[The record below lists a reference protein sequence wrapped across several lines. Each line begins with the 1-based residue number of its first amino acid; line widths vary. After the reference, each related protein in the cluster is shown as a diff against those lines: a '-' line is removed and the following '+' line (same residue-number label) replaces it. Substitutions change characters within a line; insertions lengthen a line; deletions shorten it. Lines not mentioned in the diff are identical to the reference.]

1 MRTHT
6 PPLAPGKLT
15 HNVTVHIVLNDF
27 GEQLGRAYV
36 ETDEAETD
44 EWTVVSKIIDGE
56 YFNPVRVVAFNIAE
70 GWSRDVTEDI
80 AQAVIE
86 RERSE
91 NRFSKFAKEF
101 VAKTLGA
108 STKSCN
114 ERLFSSFAT
123 IPAIWCPCRA
133 RNAPGVAERF
143 ALDFTEWFLRPNV
156 ANFFGTA
163 FPAGCL
169 NFHNN

>member
-6 PPLAPGKLT
+6 LPLAPGKLT
-15 HNVTVHIVLNDF
+15 DNVTVHIVLNDF

-91 NRFSKFAKEF
+91 NHFSKSAKEF
-101 VAKTLGA
+101 IERTLG
-108 STKSCN
+108 KSV
-114 ERLFSSFAT
+114 EIFQ
-123 IPAIWCPCRA
+123 
-133 RNAPGVAERF
+133 
-143 ALDFTEWFLRPNV
+143 
-156 ANFFGTA
+156 
-163 FPAGCL
+163 
-169 NFHNN
+169 